1 MTHAWLWIAFIV
13 FVLAMLA
20 LDLGLFNRKSHVIK
34 TAEALRWTGVCVV
47 LALLFTVAVYY
58 IYQNDILG
66 YGASFVEEI
75 RRFEI
80 DKIKGIK
87 PDLATWVPPADNPAA
102 IAAAAPGRTASIQFL
117 TGWLVEYSL
126 SMDNIFVIALVFG
139 HFRVPPQF
147 QHRVLMWGIIGALI
161 MRGAMIGAGTAL
173 VTNFHWILYIFGAFL
188 IYTAF
193 KILFSKADESVS
205 PEKNIAIR
213 IARKLFPVTNEY
225 RGESF
230 FVRENIG
237 GVTRRAA
244 TPLFLV
250 LLVVETTDVVF
261 AVDSIPAIFSI
272 TRDPFLVFTS
282 NVFAILGLR
291 SLYFALAG
299 LMGKFEHLKFSLA
312 FILAF
317 VGVKMLLEYFHI
329 EISGPVS
336 LGIIVTAL
344 AVGVGSS
351 LLASSGPEK
360 PQSTEPPSPPAAPPS
375 D

>member
-1 MTHAWLWIAFIV
+1 MTHVWLWVAFIV

-20 LDLGLFNRKSHVIK
+20 LDLGLFNRKAHVVK

-47 LALLFTVAVYY
+47 LALLFTIAVYY
-58 IYQNDILG
+58 IYQKNVLG
-66 YGASFVEEI
+66 YGTAFVNEI
-75 RRFEI
+75 RAFEI
-80 DKIKGIK
+80 DKIKGEK
-87 PDLATWVPPADNPAA
+87 PDLAMWVPPPDNPAA
-102 IAAAAPGRTASIQFL
+102 IAEARPGRTASVQFL

-139 HFRVPPQF
+139 HFKVPPQF
-147 QHRVLMWGIIGALI
+147 QHRVLFWGILGALV

-173 VTNFHWILYIFGAFL
+173 VTRFHWVLYIFGGFL
-188 IYTAF
+188 IFTAF
-193 KILFSKADESVS
+193 KILFSKTDADVS
-205 PEKNIAIR
+205 PENNIAVR
-213 IARKLFPVTNEY
+213 LARRMFPVTKDY
-225 RGESF
+225 REQRF
-230 FVRENIG
+230 FVRETIG
-237 GVTRRAA
+237 GVTKTAA

-336 LGIIVTAL
+336 LAVIVAAL
-344 AVGVGSS
+344 VVGVGSS
-351 LLASSGPEK
+351 LVSSSGP
-360 PQSTEPPSPPAAPPS
+360 SAPPEARSPPGE
-375 D
+375 